1 MNWKE
6 KEIDWVE
13 NDRRIRVRLI
23 GCTCGAC
30 WYSSPM
36 PKELA
41 AKVTD
46 PSKLLCR
53 RLDMVVSPDQEP
65 CDSFQ

>member
-6 KEIDWVE
+6 KEHDWVE
-13 NDRRIRVRLI
+13 NGERIRVKVLD
-23 GCTCGAC
+23 CKCGAC
-30 WYSSPM
+30 WYSNPM

-41 AKVTD
+41 AKVKD
-46 PSKLLCR
+46 QNKLLCR

-65 CDSFQ
+65 CNSFQ

>member
-6 KEIDWVE
+6 KEHDWVE
-13 NDRRIRVRLI
+13 NDKRIRVRVI

-30 WYSSPM
+30 WHSNPM

-41 AKVTD
+41 AKVSD
-46 PSKLLCR
+46 PDKLLCTK
-53 RLDMVVSPDQEP
+53 LDMVVDVWQNP
-65 CDSFQ
+65 CDDFK

>member
-6 KEIDWVE
+6 KEHDWVE
-13 NDRRIRVRLI
+13 NDKRIRVKVLD
-23 GCTCGAC
+23 CKCGAC
-30 WYSSPM
+30 WHSSPM

-41 AKVTD
+41 VRVKDQT
-46 PSKLLCR
+46 KLLCR

-65 CDSFQ
+65 CDLFQ